1 MKNKNGIHLDEALFY
16 RLMKESFVTT
26 TTSSFENLL
35 KESVEQFKER
45 VSENQNLNKPA
56 VVVYETTSF
65 QAKNA
70 EKMTFIKEHYR
81 WESTEALELACH
93 LLNRFSIQ
101 FLSKDGLIKRLENK
115 LAETKRTT
123 IDEKLLCQ
131 IMKEFFSA
139 STETIF
145 TYLLNTHVQNSQTN
159 KNYKKGEVP

>member
-1 MKNKNGIHLDEALFY
+1 MKNKSRMHLDETLFY
-16 RLMKESFVTT
+16 RLMKESFVAT

-35 KESVEQFKER
+35 KESVKQFKEETSQNHNLYKPG
-45 VSENQNLNKPA
+45 VANQNSAFLR
-56 VVVYETTSF
+56 
-65 QAKNA
+65 AKGA
-70 EKMTFIKEHYR
+70 EKMTFIKEHFR

-101 FLSKDGLIKRLENK
+101 FLSKDGLIQRLENK

-131 IMKEFFSA
+131 VMKEFFSA

-145 TYLLNTHVQNSQTN
+145 TYLLSTHVQKFSNAQ
-159 KNYKKGEVP
+159 KL